1 MRNHK
6 LTLVSCALSV
16 MLATA
21 SIQANAGIQ
30 SQMDEVF
37 GIMSNFTQPGAFNTQ
52 RRGILSGG
60 GLQARNPITS
70 SQLLSLQLPSV
81 RAGCGGIDIFAGS
94 FSFISADQFVQFL
107 RSIASNAAG
116 YAFKVALEAGCS
128 VCANVMDT
136 LQAVSQAMNNTNMNS
151 CQLAQGI
158 VNDIGNSKLLGF
170 NIKHDAS
177 LKEMASGIYE
187 DFSAALKAGEGDG
200 AFDHADKL
208 SEKDK
213 EAIQGNIMW
222 QNLVKNN
229 SKQAI
234 PSPGS
239 DRDEYG
245 EMMALT
251 GSIIITEPKAN
262 EEGNKAP
269 NVTSLASIMR
279 LQDIVEGGDNI
290 NVYECND
297 DKCESPTIKQK
308 TVVGLYSRFRTAFL
322 GDAGDGSA
330 GLVAKFGQNANN
342 GLTNLE
348 MAVMTNLTG
357 AAGAMIRNVSTA
369 KISEVSFV
377 DQLAYAVAMA
387 HAHDYALDLL
397 RIAEAALST
406 SKAQNTSEMK
416 KMLAQRRLEI
426 SNDYD
431 ALAMSHPTIA
441 QLTVTYNELVKNVPH
456 LSLSASRA
464 TPSKD

>member
-158 VNDIGNSKLLGF
+158 VNDVSSSALGY
-170 NIKHDAS
+170 NIQHGAS
-177 LKEMASGIYE
+177 LMEMGRGIYE

-200 AFDHADKL
+200 PYDHTDKL
-208 SEKDK
+208 SDQDK

-251 GSIIITEPKAN
+251 GTIIITEPKTN

-308 TVVGLYSRFRTAFL
+308 TVVGLYSRFRTALL

-397 RIAEAALST
+397 RIAESALST
-406 SKAQNTSEMK
+406 SKAKNASEMK
-416 KMLAQRRLEI
+416 KMLAQRRIEI

-431 ALAMSHPTIA
+431 ALAKGHPTIA
-441 QLTVTYNELVKNVPH
+441 QLTVTYNELIKNVPH